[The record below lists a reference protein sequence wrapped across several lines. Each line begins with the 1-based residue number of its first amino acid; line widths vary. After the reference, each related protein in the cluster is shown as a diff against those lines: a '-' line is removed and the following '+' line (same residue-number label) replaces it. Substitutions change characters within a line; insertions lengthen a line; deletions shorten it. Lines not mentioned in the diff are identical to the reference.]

1 MSSVRRDLRRTLGT
15 WPLVDQAGVPLA
27 LVGGPPEVEQGAGD
41 PEGVV
46 GVAIPL
52 LYVIPISLVTRYRI
66 TRARHAEIQ
75 AALAARRLTESG

>member
-1 MSSVRRDLRRTLGT
+1 
-15 WPLVDQAGVPLA
+15 
-27 LVGGPPEVEQGAGD
+27 
-41 PEGVV
+41 
-46 GVAIPL
+46 VAIPL